1 MDGVDVR
8 EVTLPSLRRN
18 VGIVFQDVF
27 LFMASIRDNIAYGS
41 ENASIEQVMAAA
53 RTAQIHDF
61 IMELPQQYDTLVGER
76 GVTLSG
82 GQKQRV
88 AIARTLLLDP
98 PILILDDSTS
108 SVDAE
113 TEAAIQRALDK
124 VMEGRTT
131 FIIAHRVS
139 SLRRADQILVMDDGR
154 VVERGAHH
162 ELIAMEDGAYREIYR
177 LQLEAE
183 SDALVE
189 TASDDAAG

>member
-1 MDGVDVR
+1 MRD
-8 EVTLPSLRRN
+8 VTLHSLRRN

-27 LFMASIRDNIAYGS
+27 LFMASVRDNIAYGS
-41 ENASIEQVMAAA
+41 ENASLEQVMAAA
-53 RTAQIHDF
+53 RTAQVHDF
-61 IMELPQQYDTLVGER
+61 IMGLPQQYDTLIGER

-98 PILILDDSTS
+98 PVLILDDSTS
-108 SVDAE
+108 SVDSE
-113 TEAAIQRALDK
+113 TETAIQRALDR

-139 SLRRADQILVMDDGR
+139 NLRRADQILVMDGGR
-154 VVERGAHH
+154 VVERGTHRQ
-162 ELIAMEDGAYREIYR
+162 LVAMEDGAYREIYR

-189 TASDDAAG
+189 TPGRDEDPG